1 MTDSIDISKKV
12 YEADD
17 IQKLLGLGR
26 TKTYE
31 FLDEV
36 FQKQEPFRVIKIGK
50 VYKIPCLPFERWLYG
65 EQEKQGVKSMNQNN
79 QLTKAENKEVQEEKR
94 VNITVRRSRQSGVA
108 RATCPD

>member
-12 YEADD
+12 YEAED

-26 TKTYE
+26 SKTYE

-50 VYKIPCLPFERWLYG
+50 LYRIPCSVSSRLGNYIEFPVPCLTDGCMGNR
-65 EQEKQGVKSMNQNN
+65 KS
-79 QLTKAENKEVQEEKR
+79 KV
-94 VNITVRRSRQSGVA
+94 
-108 RATCPD
+108 

>member
-12 YEADD
+12 YEAED

-26 TKTYE
+26 SKTYE

-50 VYKIPCLPFERWLYG
+50 LYRIPVPCLTDGFTGNR
-65 EQEKQGVKSMNQNN
+65 KS
-79 QLTKAENKEVQEEKR
+79 KV
-94 VNITVRRSRQSGVA
+94 
-108 RATCPD
+108 